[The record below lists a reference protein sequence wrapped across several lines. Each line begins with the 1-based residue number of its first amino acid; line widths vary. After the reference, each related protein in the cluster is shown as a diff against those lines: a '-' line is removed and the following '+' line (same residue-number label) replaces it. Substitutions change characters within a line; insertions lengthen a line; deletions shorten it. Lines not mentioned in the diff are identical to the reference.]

1 MTGPNRG
8 YKYNHS
14 TFNDLIITGLV
25 GLRPR
30 PDGLLIVNPLLPS
43 DSLAHFAIDNLL
55 YHGHELTVFWDS
67 DGTHYSRGQGLHV
80 WVDGQEH
87 AHTAGL
93 ERLTLFLPKTAL

>member
-43 DSLAHFAIDNLL
+43 DTLTHFAIDNLL
-55 YHGHELTVFWDS
+55 YHGHDLTIFWDS
-67 DGTHYSRGQGLHV
+67 DGTHYNKGQGLHV
-80 WVDGQEH
+80 WVDAQEH
-87 AHTAGL
+87 AHAAGL
-93 ERLTLFLPKTAL
+93 ERLTLFLPKDAL